1 MRDKQKRK
9 KIRQYFQKT
18 SYGWSFFLILAGGA
32 AIVFDVIAGADG
44 VLAIGGLVLAA
55 IGGIMFLSAAFK
67 SLSRPSDTTIDK
79 WFEEDL
85 QQIHKHAVHK
95 LGLGEEL
102 LGVKKEPL
110 RAIGPIWWSDSGV
123 PKQDLLYKQGKDGVT
138 RYSVYEV
145 LLIYT
150 AEHLLAAYSCDFNTL
165 KNVMLNEA
173 TYEFH
178 YQDIVSVAT
187 RESSTSYTLP
197 NKEKLVDSQEFSVSV
212 SSGESIGVVI
222 KSDKLVEITKGEMP
236 FKDEVENTI
245 NRLRSLLRDKKQPVA
260 PPPTYAAPV
269 QSAGTPPIRADEV
282 TPSVSPPTESGQ
294 SVPSAAPPVAGGITA
309 SPPDPTV
316 VVPEQDTPAAS
327 PPSGSD
333 LSPSTPDAQPQPP
346 DEEEVFERYCSNCGT
361 KLSPDNRFCP
371 GCGRKLKS

>member
-9 KIRQYFQKT
+9 KIRQYFRKI
-18 SYGWSFFLILAGGA
+18 SFGWAIFLALAGAAGVIFGLSLSSSDGDLIA
-32 AIVFDVIAGADG
+32 LIGLLVAIV
-44 VLAIGGLVLAA
+44 
-55 IGGIMFLSAAFK
+55 GGIMFLNALVK
-67 SLSRPSDTTIDK
+67 SISRPRDSTIDK

-85 QQIHKHAVHK
+85 QQIHKHALQK
-95 LGLGEEL
+95 LGLGEDL

-123 PKQDLLYKQGKDGVT
+123 SKQDLLFRQGRDGVT

-150 AEHLLAAYSCDFNTL
+150 AEHLLAAFSCDFNTL
-165 KNVMLNEA
+165 KNVMLNES

-222 KSDKLVEITKGEMP
+222 KSDKLIEITKGEMP
-236 FKDEVENTI
+236 YKDEVEKTI
-245 NRLRSLLRDKKQPVA
+245 DRLRSLLRDKKQPVTPPPAYSPPPQSVGSTSVRVEESVPHVDPPSEPDSSMPSASPPEVPESATASPVSA
-260 PPPTYAAPV
+260 PPPAP
-269 QSAGTPPIRADEV
+269 GKEI
-282 TPSVSPPTESGQ
+282 TER
-294 SVPSAAPPVAGGITA
+294 
-309 SPPDPTV
+309 
-316 VVPEQDTPAAS
+316 
-327 PPSGSD
+327 
-333 LSPSTPDAQPQPP
+333 
-346 DEEEVFERYCSNCGT
+346 FCSNCGT
-361 KLSPDNRFCP
+361 ELSPSNRFCP
-371 GCGRKLKS
+371 GCGRQLKT